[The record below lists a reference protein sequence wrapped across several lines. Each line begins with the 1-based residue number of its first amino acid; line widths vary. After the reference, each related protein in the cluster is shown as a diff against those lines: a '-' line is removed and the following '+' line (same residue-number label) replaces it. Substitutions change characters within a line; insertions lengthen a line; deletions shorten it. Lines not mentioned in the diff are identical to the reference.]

1 MENRI
6 AMIGIFVYDRAASER
21 INALLH
27 EANDYIVG
35 RMGIPY
41 REKQIS
47 VISVILDAPNDVI
60 GALSGKL
67 GMVENVQVKT
77 LYAKAMED

>member
-6 AMIGIFVYDRAASER
+6 AIIGIFVYDREASEK
-21 INALLH
+21 INSLLH
-27 EANDYIVG
+27 EANQYIVG

-41 REKQIS
+41 REKRVS

-67 GMVENVQVKT
+67 GMVPNVQVKT
-77 LYAKAMED
+77 LYAKV

>member
-6 AMIGIFVYDRAASER
+6 AMIGIFVYNRTAAER
-21 INALLH
+21 INGLLH
-27 EANDYIVG
+27 EANEYIVG

-41 REKQIS
+41 RERQVS
-47 VISVILDAPNDVI
+47 VISVILDAPNDII

-77 LYAKAMED
+77 LYAKATD